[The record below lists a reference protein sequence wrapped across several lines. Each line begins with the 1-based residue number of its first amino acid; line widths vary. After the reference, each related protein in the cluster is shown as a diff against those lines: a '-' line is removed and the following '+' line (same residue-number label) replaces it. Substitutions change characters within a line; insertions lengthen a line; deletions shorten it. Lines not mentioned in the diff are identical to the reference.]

1 MEMSIVV
8 NNNNEK
14 VVKKKVLGGN
24 FNMDFYNEIEKINE
38 STTNFLEKLVKNEYK
53 NNEKLLEKIKEFEML
68 EKTDYEKYWE
78 YEICL

>member
-1 MEMSIVV
+1 MEMLIVV

-38 STTNFLEKLVKNEYK
+38 STTNFLEKLVKK
-53 NNEKLLEKIKEFEML
+53 
-68 EKTDYEKYWE
+68 
-78 YEICL
+78 